1 MFTKYLTNAAAV
13 TLTVAALVLSSET
26 AKPESSSTDDE
37 YTHVPVNV
45 SFVPNVG
52 TGGFAGGNT
61 ESNVSFNVIGGAIGT
76 LKGAE
81 LGSIVNIE
89 RNDVIGAQ
97 MSGIVNVVGDNVTGA
112 QIAGISNITGN
123 VTRGL
128 QVGGI
133 SNFTGNNSSV
143 CQIGGVANVAG
154 SSNGLQVAG
163 VANVA
168 DNINGAQISGV
179 VNVARSVKGTQIG
192 VINVADE
199 INGVPIGLF
208 SYVKSVGLRY
218 QIFIDEIGL
227 TNFAIRNGGEHVYTL
242 LMFGAQINN
251 EEFVGS
257 YGWGI
262 GGRIPVTERFS
273 ATTDLLAQ
281 ALHTKELWDE
291 KTRFISRFRVGGS
304 WQIKP
309 HFALIG
315 GVSINTYLSK
325 EDEGK
330 TLPGY
335 LPDAKKDGKRWKRVW
350 PGAYIGMEF

>member
-1 MFTKYLTNAAAV
+1 MVTKYLYNAAAV
-13 TLTVAALVLSSET
+13 TLTVAALTLSNET
-26 AKPESSSTDDE
+26 AQPQPSSAGDE

-61 ESNVSFNVIGGAIGT
+61 ESNVSFNIIGGAICT

-89 RNDVIGAQ
+89 RKDVIGAQ

-112 QIAGISNITGN
+112 QFAGISNITGN

-143 CQIGGVANVAG
+143 CQVGGVANVAG
-154 SSNGLQVAG
+154 KSNGLQVAG
-163 VANVA
+163 VANVV
-168 DNINGAQISGV
+168 DNINGAQVSGV
-179 VNVARSVKGTQIG
+179 VNVARKVNGAQIG
-192 VINVADE
+192 VINIADE
-199 INGVPIGLF
+199 IDGVTIGLF

-218 QIFIDEIGL
+218 QVFVDEIGL
-227 TNFAIRNGGEHVYTL
+227 TNFAIRSGGKNVYTL
-242 LMFGAQINN
+242 LTLGVQIND
-251 EEFVGS
+251 EEFAGA

-262 GGRIPVTERFS
+262 GGRIPVTDKFF
-273 ATTDLLAQ
+273 ATTDLLGQ
-281 ALHTKELWDE
+281 ALHTRELWNE
-291 KTRFISRFRVGGS
+291 NTRFIGRFRVGGG

-309 HFALIG
+309 RFALIG
-315 GVSINTYLSK
+315 GVSINSYYSK